1 MIVYVFRGFFGFFWV
16 GFYCQP
22 CLKVGGPPMDRFLL
36 ADMADLVEASLQPR
50 IHEPQDEDMTSI
62 AATKSP
68 AEKVSVNKSANF
80 VAV

>member
-1 MIVYVFRGFFGFFWV
+1 M
-16 GFYCQP
+16 GFYCKP

-50 IHEPQDEDMTSI
+50 IHEPQGEDMTSI

-68 AEKVSVNKSANF
+68 AEKVGYPSTSPLISSLFEYVKKIIF
-80 VAV
+80 FL

>member
-1 MIVYVFRGFFGFFWV
+1 
-16 GFYCQP
+16 
-22 CLKVGGPPMDRFLL
+22 MDRFLL

-68 AEKVSVNKSANF
+68 AEKVPVNKSAYF
-80 VAV
+80 LDVLVMLLLSEAWGKMIHKKTRSKKSRDTVL